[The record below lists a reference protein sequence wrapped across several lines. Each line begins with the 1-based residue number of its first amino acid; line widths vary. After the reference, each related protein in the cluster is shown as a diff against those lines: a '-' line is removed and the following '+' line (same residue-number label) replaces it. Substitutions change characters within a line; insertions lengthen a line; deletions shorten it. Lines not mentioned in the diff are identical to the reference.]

1 MADVRKLDAVLPK
14 ELREFAAQKIN
25 DYLDKELVIWS
36 CREVTGTRG
45 AYMRIVV
52 SLEPEGDKFHLAT
65 GAAQPMEV
73 LSYLDKNFLFPVSGK
88 FVKSGNA
95 IVLKA

>member
-1 MADVRKLDAVLPK
+1 MAEVKKLGEVLPK
-14 ELREFAAQKIN
+14 EMREFAARKIN
-25 DYLDKELVIWS
+25 DYLDKPIIIWS
-36 CREVTGTRG
+36 CREVTGQRG

-52 SLEPEGDKFHLAT
+52 SLDEKADKFHLAT

-73 LSYLDKNFLFPVSGK
+73 LDYLERNFLFPVQAT
-88 FVKSGNA
+88 FVKNGNA